1 MISGTHIVELKP
13 IKTMTKI
20 EKRDY
25 SLYGLVYPNDMSV
38 LKKKLENIA
47 DAIIEIYS
55 QEDPEQLKRVEFN
68 FEKISKG
75 DVYKLL
81 VSARRLPNGIR
92 CSERK
97 LSEILAVFTNL
108 ADNPVCSKRINA
120 IRRSYK
126 RYKKL
131 DRKWTSTNKH

>member
-1 MISGTHIVELKP
+1 
-13 IKTMTKI
+13 MTKI